1 MEFSR
6 QEYWSG
12 LPFPSPGDIPYPGIE
27 PGSRHIL
34 YCLSHQGS
42 TSGEFLTLWATPEKP
57 VNMLVMHYWLI
68 QRPCNCF
75 LLRFI
80 WQLLSSSNY
89 PCPCPTSTDGSQPVR
104 PIISSSL
111 STSLAEWPLH
121 PSLQSLGSF
130 TSSLGIVLQSL
141 TEVLSRPCCPSGLST
156 LNQEI
161 LPSVLAAFLLCS
173 WEARLSASQ
182 LLIQNDLLFS
192 SLEGSPWLNF
202 FTTWIPLASAFLAA
216 HSNHSEVSLH
226 TLQKA
231 EKYKDRQYKVLMRYE
246 TRSN

>member
-12 LPFPSPGDIPYPGIE
+12 LPFPSPGDLPYPGIE

-57 VNMLVMHYWLI
+57 VNMLVTHYWLI

-75 LLRFI
+75 LLRFT

-141 TEVLSRPCCPSGLST
+141 TEVLSRPCCPSGLHLKPRNPAFSSGSFLT
-156 LNQEI
+156 L
-161 LPSVLAAFLLCS
+161 L

-182 LLIQNDLLFS
+182 RLIQNDLLFS
-192 SLEGSPWLNF
+192 CLEGSPWLNF

-216 HSNHSEVSLH
+216 HSNHSEASLH

-231 EKYKDRQYKVLMRYE
+231 EKYKDRQHKVLMRYK